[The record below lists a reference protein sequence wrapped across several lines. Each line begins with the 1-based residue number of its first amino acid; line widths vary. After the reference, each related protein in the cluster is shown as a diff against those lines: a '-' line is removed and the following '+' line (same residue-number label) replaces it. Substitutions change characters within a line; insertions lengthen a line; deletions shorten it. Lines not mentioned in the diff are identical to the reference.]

1 MLLYVHNADEYSVQL
16 KKKADVAKTSGLYEP
31 KSILASVGKLRQS
44 KHVPR
49 SRNRWTSDHVIID
62 RLYLDNIHSP
72 INVLAYADYECGCW
86 PKCYIWG
93 EH

>member
-1 MLLYVHNADEYSVQL
+1 MS
-16 KKKADVAKTSGLYEP
+16 VAKTSGLYEP
-31 KSILASVGKLRQS
+31 KRRDGYQSILASVGKLRQS

-62 RLYLDNIHSP
+62 RLYLDNIHSQ
-72 INVLAYADYECGCW
+72 INVLAYPDYECGCW